1 MAKPVWEY
9 AYAQNATLP
18 IASPSA
24 EIIRLAGILPQG
36 SNVLDVGCG
45 DGRNAL
51 FLAERGFRV
60 DCFDISD
67 AGIARLLAGGIEARR
82 GGPCLGRGYDDGG
95 R

>member
-51 FLAERGFRV
+51 SFSQSEASASMASISQMLESSGSSRWHRG
-60 DCFDISD
+60 
-67 AGIARLLAGGIEARR
+67 EAWWSVPGSRI
-82 GGPCLGRGYDDGG
+82 
-95 R
+95 